1 MDHSHPND
9 VFIKAGGV
17 EVEKPPLIIDGDKTL
32 SGTHSGSVCVHDG
45 TLTIVRGATLN
56 RSLTVQPSAHVAIH
70 GVHNGSLTIGS
81 SATGE
86 VLGAQNGSVHVE
98 ANGALRVAIG
108 GRLAGS
114 LTVAGQIENAGL
126 RGGTVTKIGGKSS
139 TSLGRRLRNHSAAQM
154 ERTSFVGRSAPRRV
168 LKSLLAAKH
177 RL

>member
-1 MDHSHPND
+1 MDHTHPND
-9 VFIKAGGV
+9 IFIKAGGV
-17 EVEKPPLIIDGDKTL
+17 EVEKPPLVIDGDNTLNKT
-32 SGTHSGSVCVHDG
+32 HNGSVCVHDG
-45 TLTIVRGATLN
+45 TLIIVRGATHN
-56 RSLTVQPSAHVAIH
+56 GSLTVRPSTHVATH
-70 GVHNGSLTIGS
+70 GVPNGSLTIGS
-81 SATGE
+81 SATSD
-86 VLGAQNGSVHVE
+86 VLGAQNGSVQVD
-98 ANGALRVAIG
+98 ANGALRMAIG